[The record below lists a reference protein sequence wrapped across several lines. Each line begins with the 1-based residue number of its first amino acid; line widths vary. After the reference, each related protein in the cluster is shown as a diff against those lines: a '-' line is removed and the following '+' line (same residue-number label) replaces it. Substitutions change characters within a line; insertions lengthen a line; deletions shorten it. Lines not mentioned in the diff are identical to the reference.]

1 MGHVDTA
8 DGGDSNFIHSA
19 IDEGEVRLSQV
30 LVVAAAL
37 LLNMLDG
44 FDVTAMAFTAHDIG
58 VELSIAADQLGI
70 LFSVALAG
78 MVAGAMFIAPLSDRF
93 GRRVMILIS
102 VLFIGFS
109 MFLTGY
115 AESLLS
121 LCILRAITGLG
132 AGGMLASLAAVS
144 SEYAPVKYKSFAVAI
159 VTAGY
164 PLGATIGS
172 FVAAPLM
179 VEYGWR
185 SVFFFGGAATIGMF
199 LLTFYMI
206 PESLQFLV
214 SKRPKNALQ
223 KVNKILTRLQCSP
236 IDELPPQP
244 PAQEVVKT
252 SVGALLSEQWRG
264 KTLVLWTTFF
274 FCFIT
279 LYFLM
284 SWVPKLVVNSGMTV
298 SEGVYAAAAF
308 NGGGVMG
315 ILSLGYLSAH
325 FALSRMISF
334 FLFLSG
340 TMMAIFAA
348 TSGLDYLLLYLVTIG
363 FLLQGGFTGLYAAA
377 AKMYPTEVRAA
388 GVGWGIGLGRL
399 GAVAGP
405 YIGGILIAT
414 GLSMEMN
421 FFVFAVPMLISGF
434 MATRLGVK

>member
-1 MGHVDTA
+1 
-8 DGGDSNFIHSA
+8 
-19 IDEGEVRLSQV
+19 
-30 LVVAAAL
+30 
-37 LLNMLDG
+37 
-44 FDVTAMAFTAHDIG
+44 
-58 VELSIAADQLGI
+58 
-70 LFSVALAG
+70 
-78 MVAGAMFIAPLSDRF
+78 
-93 GRRVMILIS
+93 MILIS
-102 VLFIGFS
+102 VLFIGLS

-121 LCILRAITGLG
+121 LCVLRAVTGLG
-132 AGGMLASLAAVS
+132 AGAMLASLAAVS
-144 SEYAPVKYKSFAVAI
+144 SEYAPVKYKSFAVAT

-172 FVAAPLM
+172 FIAAPLM
-179 VEYGWR
+179 AEYGWR
-185 SVFFFGGAATIGMF
+185 SVFFFGGGATIGMF
-199 LLTFYMI
+199 LLTFYLI

-223 KVNKILTRLQCSP
+223 KVNKILKRLQCNTL
-236 IDELPPQP
+236 DELPPQS

-252 SVGALLSEQWRG
+252 SVGALLSPQWRT
-264 KTLVLWTTFF
+264 KTLVLWATFF

-284 SWVPKLVVNSGMTV
+284 SWIPKLVVNSGMTV
-298 SEGVYAAAAF
+298 SQGVYAAAAF

-325 FALSRMISF
+325 FALFRMISF

-340 TMMAIFAA
+340 SMMAIFAA
-348 TSGLDYLLLYLVTIG
+348 TSGLDYLLLYLVAIG

-377 AKMYPTEVRAA
+377 AKMYPTEIRAT

-405 YIGGILIAT
+405 YIGGILIAK